1 MVKSNGLNKKY
12 RCNNEEDSPTILIQ
26 RKINNRTD
34 ERYNK
39 ILK

>member
-1 MVKSNGLNKKY
+1 MVKSNGLNKKH